1 MLIHLAST
9 TVSETETSQ
18 VTAEPSSID
27 IVTEKVS
34 EMKIEEPHAAHVDQV
49 TQVDTAA
56 VTQPE
61 KDILI
66 ERTTVQ
72 VEQVEQ
78 EDDVEEEDEIQFN
91 AKDDYEEDDEEE
103 EDEDDEDDED
113 DADSEDDDDVTESF
127 DYDSEDDDK
136 LLLED
141 MLIMSDYIE
150 NVDGQVEDLN
160 ELLAWSQMQNG
171 NEELLLDSE
180 FSYSDLDTPQVNKG
194 KKKKSRMTDFEEEEE
209 FILRDSEAFM
219 DPEIFQQTM
228 RNALSEVPPSLK
240 PGMRKWFEKQQKK
253 EQRKQKKEEEKARR
267 KKEQA
272 KALKGKKNKY
282 SESDLSTHM
291 TRIDE

>member
-1 MLIHLAST
+1 
-9 TVSETETSQ
+9 

-27 IVTEKVS
+27 VVTEKVS
-34 EMKIEEPHAAHVDQV
+34 EMKLEEPHAVHVDQV

-72 VEQVEQ
+72 VEQV
-78 EDDVEEEDEIQFN
+78 DNVEEEEEEEDDEIQFN
-91 AKDDYEEDDEEE
+91 AKDDYEED
-103 EDEDDEDDED
+103 EDDE
-113 DADSEDDDDVTESF
+113 EDDDDDDDDENADSEEEEEQDVTEFF
-127 DYDSEDDDK
+127 DYDSEDDDE

-150 NVDGQVEDLN
+150 NADGQVEDLN
-160 ELLAWSQMQNG
+160 ELLACSQMQNG

-180 FSYSDLDTPQVNKG
+180 FSYSDLDAPQVNKG

-209 FILRDSEAFM
+209 FILRDAEAFV

-267 KKEQA
+267 KKDQA

-282 SESDLSTHM
+282 SESDLSTQM